1 MRKLTA
7 LLAPFALALCV
18 ACASTDR
25 EPRPEETAA
34 AETRPAPAES
44 RPDPAPE
51 PTAEDPAVEASR
63 RAEEEVERM
72 PPVPPPADLPSVL
85 EVRFDS
91 SAAALSAGARSVLD
105 GLAERL
111 LASLDGVQVVLQGHA
126 DATGGEAANLRLA
139 ELRAEEVRT
148 YLHRE
153 KGLPPETMEV
163 VPYGSAVPVADN
175 ATADGRA
182 LNRRVVIV
190 LLSPP

>member
-7 LLAPFALALCV
+7 VLAPLSLALCV

-25 EPRPEETAA
+25 TPRPEETAE
-34 AETRPAPAES
+34 ETRSAPTEA
-44 RPDPAPE
+44 RTDPAP
-51 PTAEDPAVEASR
+51 PPPAEDPAVEASR

-72 PPVPPPADLPSVL
+72 PPVPPPAALPSVL
-85 EVRFDS
+85 EVRFES
-91 SAAALSAGARSVLD
+91 SAAALSSGARSVLD

-111 LASLDGVQVVLQGHA
+111 LASRDGVQVVLQGHA

-139 ELRAEEVRT
+139 ELRAEEVRA

-153 KGLPPETMEV
+153 KGLPPESIEV

-175 ATADGRA
+175 GTADGRA